1 MNNGSQKRTLI
12 YKVSKRI
19 GEKERNR
26 GNISDVSTVS
36 LLTQLNEKDCSA
48 KGYKKE
54 RQKE

>member
-1 MNNGSQKRTLI
+1 MNNRSQKRTLI